1 MKVGIIGSGPVGQS
15 LGAAFA
21 KEGHQVKLGTRKPN
35 DAKITPWVKQ
45 AGPNASAGT
54 FADAAKFAELAVLAT
69 KWEGGA
75 TENAIKLAD
84 PKNLA
89 GKVVIDA
96 TNPLTPVSYAPL
108 GLSVGYTDSA
118 GEQVQRWLRGS
129 KVVKAFN
136 TATHAQ
142 MYKPRLEGGPPHMCI
157 CGDDAQAR
165 ATVAEICRA
174 FGWAVIDI
182 GGMTGARLLEPL
194 AVLYCVIAIQGGNW
208 NLAWKL
214 LGANKR

>member
-1 MKVGIIGSGPVGQS
+1 MKIGIIGSGPVGQV
-15 LGAAFA
+15 LGTAFT

-35 DAKITPWVKQ
+35 DAKVAQWVSQ
-45 AGPNASAGT
+45 TGPKASAGT
-54 FADAAKFAELAVLAT
+54 FADAATFAELAVLAT
-69 KWEGGA
+69 KWDGGA
-75 TENAIKLAD
+75 TENAVKLAD
-84 PKNLA
+84 PKNLV

-96 TNPLTPVSYAPL
+96 TNPLTAVPYAPL
-108 GLSVGYTDSA
+108 GLSLGFSDSV

-136 TATHAQ
+136 TVTHAH
-142 MYKPRLEGGPPHMCI
+142 MYRPKFEGGPPDMFI

-194 AVLYCVIAIQGGNW
+194 AALYCVIAIQGGSW
-208 NLAWKL
+208 NLAWRL
-214 LGANKR
+214 LRDTR